1 MDPILP
7 SFTKRPNL
15 VTDTQAEDAPEV
27 SATKFPEHLSQPE
40 ELESTTWSEFFDR
53 RWIPTEQVPAGD
65 RDGVGRVA
73 AWMRVTTPTGDDPLA
88 HQCALA
94 FISDD
99 LPTDAVFSSSPDA
112 RAAADAG
119 TAFSASLDHT
129 IWFHRPLRAD
139 QWHLYEMSCNA
150 FVGGRGL
157 SFGYVFA
164 QDGTHVATVAQ
175 ETLVRWRT

>member
-1 MDPILP
+1 
-7 SFTKRPNL
+7 
-15 VTDTQAEDAPEV
+15 VEDAPEI
-27 SATKFPEHLSQPE
+27 SAVKFPLNLSQPD
-40 ELESTTWSEFFDR
+40 ELESTTWSGFFDR
-53 RWIPTEQVPAGD
+53 RWVPSEQVPASD

-73 AWMRVTTPTGDDPLA
+73 AWMRVTTPTGDDPLS

-94 FISDD
+94 YISDD

-112 RAAADAG
+112 RKAADEG
-119 TAFSASLDHT
+119 RAFSASLDHT
-129 IWFHRPLRAD
+129 IWFHRPMRAD
-139 QWHLYEMSCNA
+139 QWHLFEMSCNA

-175 ETLVRWRT
+175 ETLVRWRTQST